1 MREWQSQSPVRWY
14 GRYHVVWVPKYRKR
28 AIFGEMRRG
37 VGRIVRELCQR
48 PGVELV
54 EGHALSDHVH
64 VLLGIP
70 PKLSVA
76 NTVGFLKGKSAIR
89 IHREYLGRQRN
100 FTGARGYCVSTVG
113 VAEEVIRDYIRK
125 QEADEKKQEK
135 LELGS
140 SKAPSRGLP
149 HTAPSGGGS

>member
-1 MREWQSQSPVRWY
+1 M
-14 GRYHVVWVPKYRKR
+14 VWVPKYRKR

-48 PGVELV
+48 HGVELV

-70 PKLSVA
+70 PKVSVA

-89 IHREYLGRQRN
+89 IHREYLGRKRN
-100 FTGARGYCVSTVG
+100 CTGYHCWARGYCVSTVG

-135 LELGS
+135 LELG
-140 SKAPSRGLP
+140 
-149 HTAPSGGGS
+149 